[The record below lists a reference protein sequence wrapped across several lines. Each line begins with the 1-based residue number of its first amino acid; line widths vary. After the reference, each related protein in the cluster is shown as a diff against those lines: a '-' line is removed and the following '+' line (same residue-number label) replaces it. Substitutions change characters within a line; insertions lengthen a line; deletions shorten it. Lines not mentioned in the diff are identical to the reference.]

1 MKLPRKWVKTE
12 KENTQILSPGALEH
26 LELRKTRR
34 NQQKKKKEEKDWQEA
49 VRKVEKEVTRTVKC
63 IKAK

>member
-1 MKLPRKWVKTE
+1 MKTE

-34 NQQKKKKEEKDWQEA
+34 NQQKKKGRKGLTRSSQEG
-49 VRKVEKEVTRTVKC
+49 RKRSNQDSEVY
-63 IKAK
+63 